1 MLEKAGG
8 RMPVA
13 TGGRMPVPTG
23 GLNPV
28 IERSTAGGAHRCVSL
43 SPRCIS
49 LDLHNFGRTY
59 TVEALT
65 EESLNSS
72 LRVAFPS
79 TCTSSTFSTP
89 RNPSPP
95 VSPPRTPWQGRTYT
109 VEELTEESFKG
120 VDIALFSAGGS
131 IRYAAALP
139 ASALRSPLAALPSHS
154 PLAAFPFVR
163 APSHSPGPFPSCPS
177 PPPPPPPPS
186 PFFRPRSKKFGPAA
200 VAEGTIVVDNSS
212 AFRMTD
218 GVPLVV
224 PERQEKRIGRGG
236 QQFRLRM
243 TDGVPL
249 VVPEASES
257 RLRCVD
263 GARNAK

>member
-131 IRYAAALP
+131 I
-139 ASALRSPLAALPSHS
+139 
-154 PLAAFPFVR
+154 
-163 APSHSPGPFPSCPS
+163 
-177 PPPPPPPPS
+177 
-186 PFFRPRSKKFGPAA
+186 SKKFGPAA

>member
-1 MLEKAGG
+1 AGG

-28 IERSTAGGAHRCVSL
+28 IERSTAAGTNEDATRSPQICILHSPSL
-43 SPRCIS
+43 
-49 LDLHNFGRTY
+49 
-59 TVEALT
+59 ALPILPFT
-65 EESLNSS
+65 
-72 LRVAFPS
+72 
-79 TCTSSTFSTP
+79 STP
-89 RNPSPP
+89 RLRALETVFRLHPCIDRRAGCTRWRISPM
-95 VSPPRTPWQGRTYT
+95 RGRTYT

-131 IRYAAALP
+131 I
-139 ASALRSPLAALPSHS
+139 
-154 PLAAFPFVR
+154 
-163 APSHSPGPFPSCPS
+163 
-177 PPPPPPPPS
+177 
-186 PFFRPRSKKFGPAA
+186 SKKFGPAA

-224 PERQEKRIGRGG
+224 PE
-236 QQFRLRM
+236 
-243 TDGVPL
+243 V
-249 VVPEASES
+249 SES
-257 RLRCVD
+257 RLSCVD